1 MPETAL
7 PVLIDVI
14 RGTTVESRHRGAAVV
29 VDAKGKVIWSLG
41 DPELVM
47 FPRSAI
53 KPIQA
58 GLVMAES
65 GAMNAFG
72 VSQKELALSCAS
84 HNGEPMHVEPVL
96 AWLDRLGLSPEN
108 LECGRQDPGI
118 ARDLHELYR
127 SGGQAGPEHN
137 NCSGKHSGFLTVCR
151 HMDVDPKGYL
161 DADHPAQARVC
172 QTMADMCG
180 VDLSRA
186 DLGTDGCGVPS
197 IAMPL
202 HALALGM
209 ARLADPSGLDEQRA
223 QACKAIVEAIAAH
236 PMMVSGTGRACAA
249 LTQAARG
256 VYIVKGGAEGV
267 YAGAWPEK
275 GYGIALKIED
285 GAGRAA
291 EVAMTHVLRRI
302 GAMDDRTWSELS
314 DWATHPQQ
322 NWAGTHTG
330 DVRAA
335 AALLD

>member
-1 MPETAL
+1 MTEPAL

-14 RGTTVESRHRGAAVV
+14 RGTTVESRHRGAAVA
-29 VDAKGKVIWSLG
+29 VDSTGKVIWSLG

-58 GLVMAES
+58 ALVMAES
-65 GAMNAFG
+65 GAMDAFG
-72 VSQKELALSCAS
+72 VSQKELALACAS

-96 AWLDRLGLSPEN
+96 AWLERLGLSPAN

-127 SGGQAGPEHN
+127 SGGEAGPEHN
-137 NCSGKHSGFLTVCR
+137 NCSGKHSGFLTICR
-151 HMDVDPKGYL
+151 HMDVDPRGYL
-161 DADHPAQARVC
+161 DPDHPAQAAVC

-180 VDLSRA
+180 VDLARA
-186 DLGTDGCGVPS
+186 DLGTDGCGIPS

-209 ARLADPSGLDEQRA
+209 ARLADPERLADKRA
-223 QACKAIVEAIAAH
+223 QACRAIVEAMAAH
-236 PMMVSGTGRACAA
+236 PLMVAGTGRSCAA
-249 LTQAARG
+249 LMEAGRG
-256 VYIVKGGAEGV
+256 VYVVKGGAEGV
-267 YAGAWPEK
+267 YAGAWLEK
-275 GYGIALKIED
+275 GYGIALKIEG

-291 EVAMTHVLRRI
+291 EVAMTHVMRRI
-302 GAMDDRTWSELS
+302 GAMDDRTWKELS
-314 DWATHPQQ
+314 DWSTRPQH

-330 DVRAA
+330 EVRAA
-335 AALLD
+335 EALL

>member
-1 MPETAL
+1 MSETAL

-14 RGTTVESRHRGAAVV
+14 RGSTVESRHRGAAVV
-29 VDAKGKVIWSLG
+29 VDAKGRVIWSLG

-58 GLVMAES
+58 ALVMAES
-65 GAMNAFG
+65 GAMDAFG
-72 VSQKELALSCAS
+72 VSQKELALACAS

-96 AWLDRLGLSPEN
+96 AWIDRLGLSPSN

-151 HMDVDPKGYL
+151 HMGVDPKGYL
-161 DADHPAQARVC
+161 DPAHPAQAAVC
-172 QTMADMCG
+172 QTIADMCG
-180 VDLSRA
+180 VDLSQA
-186 DLGTDGCGVPS
+186 DLGTDGCGIPS

-209 ARLADPSGLDEQRA
+209 ARLADPSRLADQRA
-223 QACKAIVEAIAAH
+223 QACRAIVAAMAAH
-236 PMMVSGTGRACAA
+236 PLMVSGTGRACAA
-249 LTQAARG
+249 LIEAGRG
-256 VYIVKGGAEGV
+256 VYVVKGGAEGV

-291 EVAMTHVLRRI
+291 EIAMTHVLRHI
-302 GAMDDRTWSELS
+302 GVMDDRAWSELS
-314 DWATHPQQ
+314 NWASRPQH

-330 DVRAA
+330 VVRAA
-335 AALLD
+335 EALL

>member
-1 MPETAL
+1 MSGTTNPI
-7 PVLIDVI
+7 LIDVT
-14 RGTTVESRHRGAAVV
+14 RGNTVESRHRGAVV
-29 VDAKGKVIWSLG
+29 VSDARGNVVWSLG

-58 GLVMAES
+58 ALVMAES
-65 GAMNAFG
+65 GAMDAFS
-72 VSQKELALSCAS
+72 VSQKELALACAS

-96 AWLDRLGLSPEN
+96 AWLERLGLSPAN

-118 ARDLHELYR
+118 AKDLHELYR
-127 SGGQAGPEHN
+127 SGREAGAEHN

-161 DADHPAQARVC
+161 DPEHPAQAAVC
-172 QTMADMCG
+172 RTMAEMCG
-180 VDLSRA
+180 VDLATA
-186 DLGTDGCGVPS
+186 DLGIDGCGVPS

-209 ARLADPSGLDEQRA
+209 ARLADPAGLQDSRA
-223 QACKAIVEAIAAH
+223 QACGAIVKAMTAH
-236 PMMVSGTGRACAA
+236 PLMVAGTGQSCAA
-249 LTQAARG
+249 LMEAGRG
-256 VYIVKGGAEGV
+256 CYVVKGGAEGV

-275 GYGIALKIED
+275 GLGIALKIED

-291 EVAMTHVLRRI
+291 EVVMTHVLQRL
-302 GAMDDRTWSELS
+302 GALDETASAALTEWS
-314 DWATHPQQ
+314 TRPQR
-322 NWAGTHTG
+322 NWVGTHTG

-335 AALLD
+335 EALLA

>member
-1 MPETAL
+1 MSETAL

-14 RGTTVESRHRGAAVV
+14 RGSTVESRHRGAAVV
-29 VDAKGKVIWSLG
+29 VDAKGRVIWSLG

-58 GLVMAES
+58 ALVMVES
-65 GAMNAFG
+65 GAMDAFG
-72 VSQKELALSCAS
+72 VSQKELALACAS

-96 AWLDRLGLSPEN
+96 AWIDRLGLSPSN

-151 HMDVDPKGYL
+151 HMGVDPKGYL
-161 DADHPAQARVC
+161 DPAHPAQAAVC
-172 QTMADMCG
+172 QTMADMCS
-180 VDLSRA
+180 VDLSQA
-186 DLGTDGCGVPS
+186 DLGTDGCGIPS

-209 ARLADPSGLDEQRA
+209 ARLADPSQLADKLA
-223 QACKAIVEAIAAH
+223 QACRAIVAAMAAN
-236 PMMVSGTGRACAA
+236 PLMVSGTGQACAA
-249 LTQAARG
+249 LMEAGRG
-256 VYIVKGGAEGV
+256 VYVVKGGAEGV

-291 EVAMTHVLRRI
+291 EIAMTHVLRRI
-302 GAMDDRTWSELS
+302 GAMDDRAWSELS
-314 DWATHPQQ
+314 NWASHAQH

-330 DVRAA
+330 VVRAA
-335 AALLD
+335 EALL

>member
-1 MPETAL
+1 MTEPAL
-7 PVLIDVI
+7 PVLIDAI

-29 VDAKGKVIWSLG
+29 VDSAGKVIWSLG
-41 DPELVM
+41 NPELVM

-53 KPIQA
+53 KPIQTA
-58 GLVMAES
+58 LVMAES
-65 GAMNAFG
+65 GAMEAFG
-72 VSQKELALSCAS
+72 VSQKELALACAS

-96 AWLDRLGLSPEN
+96 AWLERLGLSPAN

-118 ARDLHELYR
+118 AKDLHELYR
-127 SGGQAGPEHN
+127 SGGEAGPEHN
-137 NCSGKHSGFLTVCR
+137 NCSGKHSGFLTICR

-161 DADHPAQARVC
+161 DPDHPAQAAVC

-180 VDLSRA
+180 VDLARA

-209 ARLADPSGLDEQRA
+209 ARLADPKGLADKRA
-223 QACKAIVEAIAAH
+223 QACRAIVEAMAAH
-236 PMMVSGTGRACAA
+236 PLMVAGTGRSCAA
-249 LTQAARG
+249 LMEAGRG
-256 VYIVKGGAEGV
+256 VYVVKGGAEGV

-302 GAMDDRTWSELS
+302 GAMDDPTWKELS
-314 DWATHPQQ
+314 DWSTRPQH

-330 DVRAA
+330 EFRAA
-335 AALLD
+335 EALLD